1 MSLESVFL
9 CFVPLLVASDPMGA
23 VPVYMTLTEGL
34 SLEERG
40 RVTRQSLVTAAVVG
54 AVFLFGGR
62 PLFNLLNITVED
74 FKIAGGLVLLVLAIL
89 ELVREGDSVSFGGLP
104 AAAEVRPGTKLPPPF
119 ASGLAGGRPQGGR
132 PQGGHP
138 TRREPTARLERAMVG
153 VVPLGVPLISGPA
166 VLTTLVMLKD
176 QQGVAPTGL
185 AFLVIVGIVGL
196 AFSYAHALLR
206 VLGPAG
212 TKGLS
217 KVTAL
222 ILAAI
227 AVMMIRVGI
236 EGLAARL
243 P

>member
-1 MSLESVFL
+1 MSLESLFL
-9 CFVPLLVASDPMGA
+9 CFVPLLVASDPIGA
-23 VPVYMTLTEGL
+23 VPVYVALTEGL
-34 SLEERG
+34 SGPERG
-40 RVTRQSLVTAAVVG
+40 RVTRQSLVTAALVG
-54 AVFLFGGR
+54 AVFLFAGR

-89 ELVREGDSVSFGGLP
+89 ELVREAGPITHLEP
-104 AAAEVRPGTKLPPPF
+104 A
-119 ASGLAGGRPQGGR
+119 
-132 PQGGHP
+132 
-138 TRREPTARLERAMVG
+138 MIG

-166 VLTTLVMLKD
+166 VLTTLIILKD
-176 QQGVAPTGL
+176 QQGVVPTGL
-185 AFLVIVGIVGL
+185 AFLAIVAIVGL
-196 AFSYAHALLR
+196 AFSYADTLLR

-222 ILAAI
+222 VLAAI

-236 EGLAARL
+236 EGVARL

>member
-89 ELVREGDSVSFGGLP
+89 ELVREGDSVSFAGLP
-104 AAAEVRPGTKLPPPF
+104 AAAEVRPGTKLAPPF
-119 ASGLAGGRPQGGR
+119 ASQE
-132 PQGGHP
+132 
-138 TRREPTARLERAMVG
+138 TRRVPTARLERAMVG

-196 AFSYAHALLR
+196 AFSYPHRSSACSVPPGRRASPR
-206 VLGPAG
+206 
-212 TKGLS
+212 
-217 KVTAL
+217 
-222 ILAAI
+222 
-227 AVMMIRVGI
+227 
-236 EGLAARL
+236 
-243 P
+243 

>member
-9 CFVPLLVASDPMGA
+9 SFVPLLVASDPIGA
-23 VPVYMTLTEGL
+23 VPVYVTLTEGL
-34 SLEERG
+34 SPEERR

-62 PLFNLLNITVED
+62 PLFDLLNITVED

-89 ELVREGDSVSFGGLP
+89 ELVRQERP
-104 AAAEVRPGTKLPPPF
+104 AE
-119 ASGLAGGRPQGGR
+119 
-132 PQGGHP
+132 H
-138 TRREPTARLERAMVG
+138 LERAMIG

-166 VLTTLVMLKD
+166 VLTTLIILKD
-176 QQGVAPTGL
+176 QQGLVPTGV
-185 AFLVIVGIVGL
+185 AFLAIVAIVGL
-196 AFSYAHALLR
+196 AFSYADALLR

-212 TKGLS
+212 TKALS

-227 AVMMIRVGI
+227 AVMMIRIGI
-236 EGLAARL
+236 QGIAAHVR
-243 P
+243 

>member
-1 MSLESVFL
+1 M
-9 CFVPLLVASDPMGA
+9 
-23 VPVYMTLTEGL
+23 
-34 SLEERG
+34 
-40 RVTRQSLVTAAVVG
+40 VG

-74 FKIAGGLVLLVLAIL
+74 FKIAGGLLLLVLAIL
-89 ELVREGDSVSFGGLP
+89 ELVRE
-104 AAAEVRPGTKLPPPF
+104 ERP
-119 ASGLAGGRPQGGR
+119 SQ
-132 PQGGHP
+132 H
-138 TRREPTARLERAMVG
+138 LEQAMVG

-166 VLTTLVMLKD
+166 VLTTLIILKD
-176 QQGVAPTGL
+176 QQGLLPTGL
-185 AFLVIVGIVGL
+185 AFLAIMVIVGL
-196 AFSYAHALLR
+196 AFSYADALLR

-212 TKGLS
+212 TKALS